1 MHHPA
6 VLGRIN
12 SKGSEM
18 EALMLRITSEHFA
31 NTAILHCF
39 GRIVAGTEVES
50 LRDAVAREA
59 DKRLVVVDL
68 AGVDAIDARGL
79 GLLVFLQ
86 ALGCA
91 LGFELEFANPTY
103 RVGQLLDLT
112 RLDSVL
118 EIAASQTAEG
128 KIISHA
134 TA

>member
-1 MHHPA
+1 
-6 VLGRIN
+6 
-12 SKGSEM
+12 
-18 EALMLRITSEHFA
+18 MLRITTEHFA
-31 NTAILHCF
+31 DTALLHCF

-50 LRDAVAREA
+50 LKDAVAREA

-91 LGFELEFANPTY
+91 LGFELEFANPTS

-112 RLDSVL
+112 RLNSIL
-118 EIAASQTAEG
+118 EVVNSKTAEG
-128 KIISHA
+128 NISAHA

>member
-1 MHHPA
+1 
-6 VLGRIN
+6 
-12 SKGSEM
+12 
-18 EALMLRITSEHFA
+18 MLRITTEHFA
-31 NTAILHCF
+31 DTAILHCF

-50 LRDAVAREA
+50 LKDAVAREA

-91 LGFELEFANPTY
+91 LGFELEFANPTS
-103 RVGQLLDLT
+103 RIGQLLDLT

-118 EIAASQTAEG
+118 EITDSARAEG
-128 KIISHA
+128 KFSAHV